1 MDKYVVIL
9 AAGKGTRMNSR
20 DPDHSKVSYPIL
32 GRALINYVLDILA
45 PLEAKETI
53 TVVGFGGEATK
64 KLVEDRS
71 KVVWQREIMGT
82 GHAALECEHLL
93 KDKEGI
99 TLVTAGDK
107 PLIRPQTL
115 QNAVHLFEKEG
126 ADLMVISSYLVNPK
140 GYGRILREKPSRR
153 VLAVRE
159 DKDCNEYEK
168 EIPEVNSGIYLF
180 NNQLLFKYLNK
191 ALETRKGKEFNITE
205 IIEMIVNDG
214 YQVSSYVVEDPM
226 EIFSIND
233 RINLG
238 YASKVIR
245 KRINQRLMLEGVSIE
260 DPATAYISPEAIVG
274 KDSVIHP
281 NTTILG
287 NTVIG
292 EGNVIGPNAYI
303 EDSNVG
309 HENHL
314 RQCSIVRSNVGD
326 HQEIGPFTSIVDNKI
341 IK

>member
-32 GRALINYVLDILA
+32 GKALINYVLDILE

-64 KLVEDRS
+64 KLVEKRS
-71 KVVWQREIMGT
+71 KVVWQKEILGT
-82 GHAALECEHLL
+82 GHAALECEELL

-99 TLVTAGDK
+99 TVVTAGDK
-107 PLIRPQTL
+107 PLIRTQTL
-115 QNAVHLFEKEG
+115 LNAIHHFEKEK
-126 ADLMVISSYLVNPK
+126 ADLMVISSYLVNPN

-180 NNQLLFKYLNK
+180 NNKLLFQYLNK
-191 ALETRKGKEFNITE
+191 ALETRRSKEFNITE
-205 IIEMIVNDG
+205 IIEMIVSDG
-214 YQVSSYVVEDPM
+214 YVVSSYVVEDPM

-233 RINLG
+233 RINLA
-238 YASKVIR
+238 YAAKVIR
-245 KRINQRLMLEGVSIE
+245 KRINHKLMLEGVSIE
-260 DPATAYISPEAIVG
+260 DPATAFISPEATIG
-274 KDSVIHP
+274 RDTIIRP

-287 NTVIG
+287 KCVIG
-292 EGNVIGPNAYI
+292 EGNSIGPNAYI
-303 EDSNVG
+303 RDSEIG
-309 HENHL
+309 HENHI
-314 RQCSIVRSNVGD
+314 RQSSIVRSKIND
-326 HQEIGPFTSIVDNKI
+326 FQFIGPFANIVDNKI
-341 IK
+341 QK

>member
-1 MDKYVVIL
+1 MDKYVVVL
-9 AAGKGTRMNSR
+9 AAGKGTRMISR
-20 DPDHSKVSYPIL
+20 DPNHSKVSYPIL
-32 GRALINYVLDILA
+32 GKALINYVLDSLEPI
-45 PLEAKETI
+45 EAKETI

-64 KLVEDRS
+64 KLVENRS
-71 KVVWQREIMGT
+71 KVVWQKEILGT
-82 GHAALECEHLL
+82 GHAALECEEIL

-107 PLIRPQTL
+107 PLIRTQTI
-115 QNAVHLFEKEG
+115 QNIINKFEKEK
-126 ADLMVISSYLVNPK
+126 ADLMVVSSYLVNPK

-180 NNQLLFKYLNK
+180 NNKLLFKYLNK
-191 ALETRKGKEFNITE
+191 ALQTRRSKEFNITE
-205 IIEMIVNDG
+205 IIEMIVSDG
-214 YQVSSYVVEDPM
+214 YFVSSYVVEDPM

-245 KRINQRLMLEGVSIE
+245 KRINQRLMLSGVSVE
-260 DPATAYISPEAIVG
+260 DPATAYISSEAIVG
-274 KDSVIHP
+274 KDTIIHP

-287 NTVIG
+287 KTVIG
-292 EGNVIGPNAYI
+292 EGNSIGPNAYI
-303 EDSNVG
+303 EDAIIGN
-309 HENHL
+309 ENHIK
-314 RQCSIVRSNVGD
+314 QSWIVRSNISD
-326 HQEIGPFTSIVDNKI
+326 YQDIGPFTKIIDNKED
-341 IK
+341 

>member
-1 MDKYVVIL
+1 MDKYVIVL
-9 AAGKGTRMNSR
+9 AAGKGTRMISR

-32 GRALINYVLDILA
+32 GKALINYVLDILS
-45 PLEAKETI
+45 PIEAKDTI

-71 KVVWQREIMGT
+71 KVVWQKEILGT
-82 GHAALECEHLL
+82 GHATLECEPILG
-93 KDKEGI
+93 DKEGI

-107 PLIRPQTL
+107 PLIRTQTL
-115 QNAVHLFEKEG
+115 QNALHLFEKENC
-126 ADLMVISSYLVNPK
+126 DLMVISSYLVNPK

-153 VLAVRE
+153 VLGVRE
-159 DKDCNEYEK
+159 EKDCNEFEK

-180 NNQLLFKYLNK
+180 NNKLLFKYLNK
-191 ALETRKGKEFNITE
+191 ALETRRSKEFNITE
-205 IIEMIVNDG
+205 IIAMIVADG
-214 YQVSSYVVEDPM
+214 YNVSSYVVEDPM

-260 DPATAYISPEAIVG
+260 DPATAYISPEAVIG
-274 KDSVIHP
+274 KDTVIHA

-287 NTVIG
+287 HTVIG
-292 EGNVIGPNAYI
+292 EGNLIGPNTYI
-303 EDSNVG
+303 EDATIG
-309 HENHL
+309 HENHI
-314 RQCSIVRSNVGD
+314 RQSSIVRSVIMDN
-326 HQEIGPFTSIVDNKI
+326 QFIGPFANIVDK
-341 IK
+341 K